1 MEDSNFRE
9 VEICGHTFYVSGGIL
24 YDRKDRSCWLEPISQ
39 RDLTRLI
46 LTMNDMLL
54 ESEC

>member
-1 MEDSNFRE
+1 MEDFRE

-24 YDRKDRSCWLEPISQ
+24 YDRKNKNCWLDPISPK
-39 RDLTRLI
+39 DLTTLI
-46 LTMNDMLL
+46 LIMNDVIL

>member
-1 MEDSNFRE
+1 MADFNFRE

-24 YDRKDRSCWLEPISQ
+24 YDRKNESCWLDPISPK
-39 RDLTRLI
+39 DLTTLI
-46 LTMNDMLL
+46 LIMNDMLL